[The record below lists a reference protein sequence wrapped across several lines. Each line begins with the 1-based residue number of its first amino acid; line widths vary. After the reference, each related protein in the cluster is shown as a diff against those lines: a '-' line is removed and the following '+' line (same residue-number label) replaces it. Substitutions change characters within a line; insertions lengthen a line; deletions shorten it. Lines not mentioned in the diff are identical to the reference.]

1 MDVNIGTGLEG
12 GSVSARAWYIGI
24 GGAILMAIGLFALR
38 FPVLID
44 GYDQWGW
51 QVECGSGFFANLTQA
66 ENAAVDGVDFVA
78 SCQSALLTRRLWTIP
93 LVAVG
98 LVAVVAV
105 LIRATVTHEDDDALV
120 SDRET
125 P

>member
-1 MDVNIGTGLEG
+1 M
-12 GSVSARAWYIGI
+12 SARAWYIGI
-24 GGAILMAIGLFALR
+24 GGAILIAVGLFALR
-38 FPVLID
+38 FPVLVD

-51 QVECGSGFFANLTQA
+51 QVECGSGFIANLTQA

-93 LVAVG
+93 LIVVG
-98 LVAVVAV
+98 LVALVAV
-105 LIRATVTHEDDDALV
+105 LLRATVTHRDEDALAGE
-120 SDRET
+120 RET